1 MAEDQGTRRESSVA
15 RRWFGR
21 TLLVAVTQPGYS
33 VGVSGLRT
41 VLSMPPL
48 FVRWGRLTLLFLL
61 AAVASSLTG
70 FTFADSKA
78 SSDYL
83 VGTWQAED
91 GLPQNTVNCIAQTR
105 DGYLWVGTSN
115 GLARFDG
122 VRFVTFRSADTP
134 GLRSNRI
141 RCLYEDLRGVL
152 WIGTEVAGW

>member
-1 MAEDQGTRRESSVA
+1 M
-15 RRWFGR
+15 
-21 TLLVAVTQPGYS
+21 
-33 VGVSGLRT
+33 
-41 VLSMPPL
+41 
-48 FVRWGRLTLLFLL
+48 FLL

-70 FTFADSKA
+70 FTFSDSKA

-115 GLARFDG
+115 GLARIDG